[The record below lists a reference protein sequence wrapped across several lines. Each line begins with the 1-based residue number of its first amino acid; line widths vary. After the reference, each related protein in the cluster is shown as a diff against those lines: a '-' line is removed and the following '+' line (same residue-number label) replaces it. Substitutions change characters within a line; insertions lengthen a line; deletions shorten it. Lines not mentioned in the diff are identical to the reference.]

1 MGRGTLHFEPWARMG
16 NGACGTRFLL
26 QHGFW
31 KAQLLVRCACCSPW
45 VLVRPG
51 PCAPRYLLLVVGRG
65 LWWPRALPLAT
76 GFSSCCYFASANVA
90 LELAPRSRRSLREG
104 PNVVQHGSRSS
115 RFGGRGPDT
124 FKMRASQGTK
134 QATEARPAG
143 CYHGCYLVKKKW
155 SSVLAQRI
163 VRRIVR
169 VCQQTLEAHFMSPST
184 SPFPG

>member
-76 GFSSCCYFASANVA
+76 GFSSCCDFASANVA
-90 LELAPRSRRSLREG
+90 LELALRSRRSLREG

-134 QATEARPAG
+134 QATEGSQVVTMVVTR
-143 CYHGCYLVKKKW
+143 KKNGPRY
-155 SSVLAQRI
+155 SRSELSG
-163 VRRIVR
+163 RIVR
-169 VCQQTLEAHFMSPST
+169 VCQQTLL
-184 SPFPG
+184 